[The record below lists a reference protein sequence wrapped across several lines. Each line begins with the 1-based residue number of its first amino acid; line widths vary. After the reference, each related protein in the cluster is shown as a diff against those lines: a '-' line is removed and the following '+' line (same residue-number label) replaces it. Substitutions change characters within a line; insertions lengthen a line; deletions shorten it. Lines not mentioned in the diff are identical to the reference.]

1 MNKYLLISGLLL
13 LSAVSTSYGQLQ
25 KTLHQSFEIPDST
38 RTLLIKFPEMDSWKI
53 VSWAG
58 NSIMTESNIKMYSA
72 NKGIFNFFLDKGR
85 YNYMTYEKGDSL
97 LMTGQD
103 PKRDVIKAGDM
114 ECSEIV
120 DVRIFIPDAF
130 QEVSPGVWAREIKK
144 RTDQNGKEIVRK
156 KLDREK
162 INVSENLQKEVRPE
176 DEVSDSLSNGVIRP
190 EALPDSIRLNKGND

>member
-13 LSAVSTSYGQLQ
+13 LLTVSTSYGQLQ
-25 KTLHQSFEIPDST
+25 KTLHQSFEMPDST
-38 RTLLIKFPEMDSWKI
+38 RTLLIKFPEMDSWEI

-85 YNYMTYEKGDSL
+85 YNYMAYEKGDSL

-103 PKRDVIKAGDM
+103 QKRDVIRAGDM

-130 QEVSPGVWAREIKK
+130 KEVSPGIWAREIKK
-144 RTDQNGKEIVRK
+144 RTDKNGKEIVRK
-156 KLDREK
+156 KLEREK
-162 INVSENLQKEVRPE
+162 INVSENLQKEVRPDE
-176 DEVSDSLSNGVIRP
+176 EVSDSLSNGIIRP